1 MPTDS
6 PDFLII
12 GAGVIGLALALEAR
26 KRHPHASI
34 MVAEK
39 EAQPGLHASGRNS
52 GVLHA
57 GFYYT
62 ADSLK
67 ARFTRE
73 GNEAWTRYC
82 MERNL
87 RINPCGKLVVAR
99 NEQELAGLDELERRA
114 KRNNVP
120 LERIS
125 EAQAQKIEPRVKTAG
140 SALFSPITASVDP
153 KEVMVELS
161 KDVRDAGIE
170 IRTHAPWTGRQ
181 GNQVQLG
188 SHRLEPGYVINAAG
202 LYADHIAKAYGFCQD
217 HVVLPFKGL
226 YLKSGEQPGAW
237 KTNIYPVPDLENPFL
252 GVHFTV
258 TVDGK
263 AKIGPTAI
271 PAFWREHYGGL
282 TGFSAAECRQ
292 IMGRELQMLW
302 HNPFGFRRLAV
313 REMMKYNRAWMAH
326 LAKELAHGVSVK
338 DYRQWGPPGIRA
350 QLFNLRQGRLEMDF
364 HFEGDHRS
372 FHVLNAVSPGFTCA
386 QPFAAHLF
394 DAMEPMRC
402 EGTP

>member
-1 MPTDS
+1 MSTDS
-6 PDFLII
+6 PDFLIL

-26 KRHPHASI
+26 KRHPRATI
-34 MVAEK
+34 VVAEK

-73 GNEAWTRYC
+73 GNQAWSQYC
-82 MERNL
+82 MERKL
-87 RINPCGKLVVAR
+87 RIHPCGKLVVAR
-99 NEQELAGLDELERRA
+99 HEGDLAGLDELQRRA
-114 KRNNVP
+114 ERNQVP
-120 LERIS
+120 LERVT
-125 EAQAQKIEPRVKTAG
+125 EAQAKAIEPRVKTAG
-140 SALFSPITASVDP
+140 SALFSPLTASVDP
-153 KEVMVELS
+153 KEVMAELS
-161 KDVRDAGIE
+161 RDVQDAGIE
-170 IRTHAPWTGRQ
+170 IRPHAPWLGCQ
-181 GNQVQLG
+181 GERVQIG
-188 SHRLEPGYVINAAG
+188 KQWLEPGYLINAAG
-202 LYADHIAKAYGFCQD
+202 LYADHIAKAYGFCQE

-226 YLKSGEQPGAW
+226 YLKSSEAPGAW
-237 KTNIYPVPDLENPFL
+237 KTNIYPVPDLDNPFL

-271 PAFWREHYGGL
+271 PAFWRQHYGGL
-282 TGFSAAECRQ
+282 EGFSATECRQ

-313 REMMKYNRAWMAH
+313 REMMKYNRVWMAH
-326 LAKELAHGVSVK
+326 LAKQLAHGVSVK

-350 QLFNLRQGRLEMDF
+350 QLYHVRQRRLEMDF

-386 QPFAAHLF
+386 LPFAVYLF
-394 DAMEPMRC
+394 DAMQVMRDK
-402 EGTP
+402 GNP